1 MIKKSNQT
9 HIRVMK
15 LWCLSD
21 EAANNNKKMISFISE
36 NFLGNQ
42 TPKQNYISV

>member
-21 EAANNNKKMISFISE
+21 EVANKKKMISFISE

>member
-21 EAANNNKKMISFISE
+21 EVANKKKNDFFHFGKFSRQP
-36 NFLGNQ
+36 NA
-42 TPKQNYISV
+42 